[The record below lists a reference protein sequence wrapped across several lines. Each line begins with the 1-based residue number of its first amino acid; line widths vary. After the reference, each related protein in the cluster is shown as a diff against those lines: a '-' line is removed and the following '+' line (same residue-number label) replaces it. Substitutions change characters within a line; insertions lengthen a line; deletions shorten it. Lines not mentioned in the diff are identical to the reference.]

1 MNDLET
7 FQAVIARITEVRKTK
22 AVATKGGKRYT
33 QVQDRVEAFRH
44 HFGAAFGLE
53 TDIDCKG
60 FAKGEPVVAR
70 CVIRDQAGRVVAT
83 GHAVEF
89 WGASVV
95 NSTSALENAETS
107 AIGRAL
113 AALGIHGGEFASVNE
128 IEGVDR
134 KSDAIT
140 DADSMRG
147 ADGQAGA
154 VANQQREGPP
164 SPKASKPEPVEAIPP
179 KAITR
184 KLSQQA
190 HLAAEGRF
198 FPKFVEERDPGVTPR
213 QYIYEW
219 CRIDSLSLL
228 DTDKDAQ
235 ARWEVLRKQFV
246 EWQSQQQGRDAA

>member
-60 FAKGEPVVAR
+60 FAKGDAVVAR
-70 CVIRDQAGRVVAT
+70 CVIRDPTNRIVAT

-89 WGASVV
+89 WGASPV

-113 AALGIHGGEFASVNE
+113 AALGIHGGEFASINE

-134 KSDAIT
+134 KADAMT
-140 DADSMRG
+140 DDQTTVVHVPGHRA
-147 ADGQAGA
+147 APAGNNA
-154 VANQQREGPP
+154 ATPAP
-164 SPKASKPEPVEAIPP
+164 LLASKEVEDIAKSKEFARFVRTIGPD
-179 KAITR
+179 
-184 KLSQQA
+184 
-190 HLAAEGRF
+190 AATVREY
-198 FPKFVEERDPGVTPR
+198 VC
-213 QYIYEW
+213 EW
-219 CRIDSLSLL
+219 CRVGGLSELDSN
-228 DTDKDAQ
+228 KDAQ
-235 ARWEVLRKQFV
+235 ARWGVLLKQFHD
-246 EWQSQQQGRDAA
+246 WQGRGMAA